1 MTLDPLLGM
10 FGLARRSGT
19 LTYGD
24 EAVASLCKEKKA
36 RCVFVAADAGPSTRK
51 KAARYA
57 TGYVMGASDTP
68 GATIPLVVLP
78 HGREALGAAIGQGLC
93 AVCAIS
99 DIGMAAAI
107 VRKLAQRETSD
118 PAQVQQWQEQA
129 RLLEE
134 KAQRIRA
141 RKQK

>member
-1 MTLDPLLGM
+1 MALDPLLGM

-24 EAVASLCKEKKA
+24 DAVASLCKEKKA
-36 RCVFVAADAGPSTRK
+36 RCVFVAADAGTSTRK
-51 KAARYA
+51 KAAS
-57 TGYVMGASDTP
+57 YVMGANRTTKNS
-68 GATIPLVVLP
+68 GGSIPLVILP
-78 HGREALGAAIGQGLC
+78 HDKETLGAAIGQGLC
-93 AVCAIS
+93 ALCAIS

-107 VRKLAQRETSD
+107 VRKLAERETTD
-118 PAQVQQWQEQA
+118 PAQAQQWQEQA
-129 RLLEE
+129 QLLQL